1 MSFDFNEKTVVIT
14 GGSSGIGL
22 ALAKEFARRGSFV
35 ILAARRTE
43 QLEAALQALPGGAA
57 GNAAF
62 ACDVG
67 DPAQVADLFAAVEQV
82 RGAPDVLVNSAGMV
96 HPGYLQALDLET
108 FEQTM
113 RVNYF
118 GTVNTVKAV
127 LPAMMQRRSG
137 VIVNVGSMASMFG
150 VIGYSAY
157 SGSKFAVR
165 GFSEVLRMEAKPYGI
180 QVALVLP
187 PDTDTPQLAYENQQK
202 PLELK
207 YLLPELGV
215 IPPEQVA
222 RAVMRG
228 IEKRRFE
235 IVPDFGS
242 QFILAGYRLIGSFS
256 YTILDWLLQRA
267 SRRIARE
274 RAQPEMANPRA

>member
-1 MSFDFNEKTVVIT
+1 MGFDFNGKTVVIT

-22 ALAKEFARRGSFV
+22 ALAKEFASRGAFV
-35 ILAARRTE
+35 VLTARRAE
-43 QLEAALQALPGGAA
+43 QLEAALKTLPESAA
-57 GNAAF
+57 GSAAF
-62 ACDVG
+62 PCDVG
-67 DPAQVADLFAAVEQV
+67 DPAQVAALFAEV
-82 RGAPDVLVNSAGMV
+82 RQARGEPDVLVNCAGMV
-96 HPGYLQALDLET
+96 HPGYLQDLDLQT

-118 GTVNTVKAV
+118 GAVNTVKAV
-127 LPAMMQRRSG
+127 LPEMMQRRSG

-157 SGSKFAVR
+157 SGSKFALR
-165 GFSEVLRMEAKPYGI
+165 GFSEALRMEAKPYGI
-180 QVALVLP
+180 QVALALP
-187 PDTDTPQLAYENQQK
+187 PDTDTPQLAYENQYK

-222 RAVMRG
+222 RAVIRG

-242 QFILAGYRLIGSFS
+242 RFILAGYRLIGSFA
-256 YTILDWLLQRA
+256 YTILDWLLRRA
-267 SRRIARE
+267 SRRIERE
-274 RAQPEMANPRA
+274 RAETKMANPES